1 MLVLSIFICA
11 LVDWTQMRK
20 YYFTIQLYLDNE
32 ETLPEALNAILIGFV
47 VLFIICCCGAELGW
61 MAGWLY
67 IHIYFVYRAVV
78 FTDESV
84 GGQIL
89 S

>member
-1 MLVLSIFICA
+1 
-11 LVDWTQMRK
+11 MRK

-47 VLFIICCCGAELGW
+47 VLFIICCCGAELG
-61 MAGWLY
+61 Y
-67 IHIYFVYRAVV
+67 SVYRVAV